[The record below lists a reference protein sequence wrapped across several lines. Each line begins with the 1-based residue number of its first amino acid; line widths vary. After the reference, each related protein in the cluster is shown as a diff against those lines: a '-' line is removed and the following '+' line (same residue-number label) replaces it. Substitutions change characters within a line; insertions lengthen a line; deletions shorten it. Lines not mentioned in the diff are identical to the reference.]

1 MLSSACVLPWIHDV
15 RGVLLSYLPGQACGA
30 AIAQI
35 LFGEVCPSGK
45 LAETFPVRLEDTPC
59 FLDYPGHFTVTYS
72 ERIYIGYRYYD
83 TRKIE
88 PLFPFGFGLSYT
100 TFDYSHP

>member
-1 MLSSACVLPWIHDV
+1 M